1 MARTARKH
9 SDISSVD
16 ALWALIQ
23 SQTSSVRETLYKRV
37 IEAEEKR
44 KTQQQEEFVRKSLTK
59 ALAELN
65 DAKDNI
71 KRLPNARDLFEIMDA
86 K

>member
-1 MARTARKH
+1 M
-9 SDISSVD
+9 
-16 ALWALIQ
+16 
-23 SQTSSVRETLYKRV
+23 YKRI

-71 KRLPNARDLFEIMDA
+71 ERLPNARDLFEIMDA

>member
-1 MARTARKH
+1 MASVYTPK
-9 SDISSVD
+9 ISSVD

-71 KRLPNARDLFEIMDA
+71 ERLPNARDLFEIMDA

>member
-1 MARTARKH
+1 MASVYTPKT
-9 SDISSVD
+9 SSVD

-23 SQTSSVRETLYKRV
+23 SQTSSVRETLYKRI

-71 KRLPNARDLFEIMDA
+71 ERLPNARDLFEIMDA